1 MAAPRKRYNKPERSD
16 ERRKRG
22 TRPDKKRKPPY
33 PSPKGPKSAH
43 REKKEDGLI
52 RLNKYIANAGVCS
65 RREAD
70 ELIAAGVIKVN
81 DQIVTELGTK
91 VSPGDK
97 IQYGEQTLSTEK
109 IRYVLLNK
117 PKGYITTTDD
127 PYARKT
133 VMELVKSACRER
145 IYPVGRLDRD
155 TTGLL
160 LFTNDGVLAK
170 KLMHPRYQVKKVYHV
185 VLDKALTKTHM
196 DQIVKGIELDDG
208 VIHADKLGYASPDT
222 DKREVG
228 LEIHSGRNRVVRRLF
243 EELDYKV
250 TKLDR
255 TMFAGLTKKNLPR
268 GRWRFLEEWEVKMLK
283 MLS

>member
-22 TRPDKKRKPPY
+22 PHPDKKRKPPH

-43 REKKEDGLI
+43 RVKKEDGLI

-70 ELIAAGVIKVN
+70 ELIAAGAIKVN
-81 DQIVTELGTK
+81 GQIVTELGTK

-185 VLDKALTKTHM
+185 VLDKALTKPHM